1 MSRFKFF
8 EDEDTKSSPNNASN
22 PFVQKSENE
31 EVANDILVEARYR
44 CEQLN
49 TTKVED
55 NISFHCTT
63 KKQYHLKYEDSN
75 KAKVSLEQFLYKI
88 NPEPLKD
95 AIIATEPLEYS
106 KENVTVGL
114 SKENTINSILNF
126 EKIKQKWKDF
136 KPELMKT
143 AFYKSLLQ
151 HDFNAAES
159 FLAGGDTEF
168 GSEENL
174 IKTYEKS
181 FFFHVLFNDYDP
193 WIDRENKQKLKFSS
207 QIFVNVPIELE
218 LTHGV
223 IDENSEFVEI
233 MTVGK
238 LTREGLDDKK
248 MEEQYNQF
256 YKPMIEYNYTEYNY
270 EYIIRRVVEKKTA
283 LLLSAKANLKEE
295 VKYNYQCIT
304 QFDLKK
310 ID

>member
-8 EDEDTKSSPNNASN
+8 DEENDKSTSGNGASSHIFSNDIEDEHKNPN
-22 PFVQKSENE
+22 
-31 EVANDILVEARYR
+31 IEARYR

-55 NISFHCTT
+55 HISFHCTT
-63 KKQYHLKYEDSN
+63 KKQYHLQYED
-75 KAKVSLEQFLYKI
+75 ADKVKVGLEQFLYKI
-88 NPEPLKD
+88 NPEVLKD

-106 KENVTVGL
+106 KENVAISL
-114 SKENTINSILNF
+114 SKDNSINRILNF
-126 EKIKQKWKDF
+126 GEIQKKWSDF

-151 HDFNAAES
+151 HDFKAAES

-193 WIDRENKQKLKFSS
+193 WIDREKKQRLKFSS

-223 IDENSEFVEI
+223 IDENSEIVEI

-238 LTREGLDDKK
+238 LVKENLDNKLL
-248 MEEQYNQF
+248 EEQYDKF
-256 YKPMIEYNYTEYNY
+256 YKPMIEYNFTEYNY
-270 EYIIRRVVEKKTA
+270 EYVIRRIVEKKTA
-283 LLLSAKANLKEE
+283 LIISAKANLKEE
-295 VKYNYQCIT
+295 VKYNYQFIT

-310 ID
+310 IN